1 MLLEL
6 LHHKRCYDA
15 WLNVS
20 FTRNQFFLKGLEKS
34 RAISLDVRDKMM
46 QKGGD
51 LLVRG
56 LKGIPD
62 MIYP

>member
-6 LHHKRCYDA
+6 VHHKRCHDA

-20 FTRNQFFLKGLEKS
+20 FTRYQFFLKGLEKF
-34 RAISLDVRDKMM
+34 RAISLDFRDKMM

-51 LLVRG
+51 FLVRG
-56 LKGIPD
+56 LKGVPN